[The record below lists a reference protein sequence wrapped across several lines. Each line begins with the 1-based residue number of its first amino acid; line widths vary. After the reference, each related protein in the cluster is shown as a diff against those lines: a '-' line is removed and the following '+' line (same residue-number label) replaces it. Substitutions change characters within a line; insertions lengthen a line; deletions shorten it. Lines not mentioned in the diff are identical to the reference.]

1 MSTDRGMDKEVVVC
15 RYAME
20 YYSAIKKEWS
30 NATCSDMGG
39 PRDGHTE
46 GSKSNRERETSY
58 DIPFDKI

>member
-1 MSTDRGMDKEVVVC
+1 MVC